1 MAYRLS
7 AFSDVGL
14 DEATLSLVLDEHT
27 RKAMPRLDQFWTY
40 YRNPLSAATTSL
52 APARDAAGPWY
63 SQGQEAGLPPRL
75 TGSAGGPRREIVIEN
90 DIAWRVQSM
99 VDFIFG
105 KPIRIASTAADEAS
119 RADAEHALHLI
130 WEASGGIALLQ
141 DAALLGHVFGH
152 VDLLVRVNADQ
163 LRDAGRRGPRGL
175 ENAADAIRVEAIDP
189 RRGIPILDPSD
200 YRRLSA
206 YIIRQTRA
214 HARAES
220 QLLQIYSGSAWQEY
234 ENQRLVSQGDLRW
247 TAGRIP
253 VVHIQNIAQPLDYA
267 GLGEVEP
274 LIPIQ
279 DELNTRL
286 SDRAFRV
293 TMQSFKMYIA
303 RGLEGFDAT
312 PVAPGQIWSTDNPDA
327 SVESFGGDAACPS
340 EDAHIAQLR
349 EAMDKI
355 SGLPP
360 LAGGVVQGKVGN
372 LSSANALRITLMSL
386 LAKTARKRVTYG
398 RGIAEASSLAL
409 AALDWA
415 GILRTRPADRGVRI
429 EWPEPL
435 PVEERDRV
443 LAAEGKARLGVPRD
457 RVLAELG
464 YDSQNASV

>member
-14 DEATLSLVLDEHT
+14 DEANLSLVLDEHT

-40 YRNPLSAATTSL
+40 YRNPLSTAPTSRP
-52 APARDAAGPWY
+52 PARDSAGTWY
-63 SQGQEAGLPPRL
+63 SQGQEVGLPPRL
-75 TGSAGGPRREIVIEN
+75 TGAAGGPRREIVIEN

-105 KPIRIASTAADEAS
+105 KPIRIVSTANDDAL
-119 RADAEHALHLI
+119 RAAAEHALELI
-130 WEASGGIALLQ
+130 WESSGGIALLQ
-141 DAALLGHVFGH
+141 DAALLGHIFGH
-152 VDLLVRVNADQ
+152 VDLLVRVNADL

-175 ENAADAIRVEAIDP
+175 DSAADAIRIEAIDP
-189 RRGIPILDPSD
+189 RRGIPVLDPTD
-200 YRRLSA
+200 YRRIRA
-206 YIIRQTRA
+206 YVIRQ
-214 HARAES
+214 ARGRDES
-220 QLLQIYSGSAWQEY
+220 LLQIYSASTWHEY
-234 ENQRLVSQGDLRW
+234 ENQRLVAQGDLRW
-247 TAGRIP
+247 NAGHIP

-293 TMQSFKMYIA
+293 TMQSFKMFIA

-398 RGIAEASSLAL
+398 RGIADASSLVL

-415 GILRTRPADRGVRI
+415 GILHTTPADRGVRI

-464 YDSQNASV
+464 YEAQNTSV